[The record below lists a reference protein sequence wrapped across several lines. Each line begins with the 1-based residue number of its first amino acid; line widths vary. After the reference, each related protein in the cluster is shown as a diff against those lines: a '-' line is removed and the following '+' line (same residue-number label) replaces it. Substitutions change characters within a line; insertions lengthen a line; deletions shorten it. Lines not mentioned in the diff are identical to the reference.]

1 MALDAATSSFL
12 AEMAEAD
19 AKPIDAMT
27 PDEARTFGHELR
39 DLYDPGP
46 EMRRVEDHSVITDD
60 GPIPV
65 RLFVP
70 EEDVQ
75 GVIVFFHGGGWVIGS
90 IDDYDP
96 LARQLADRTRCAVV
110 NVEYRLAPE
119 HPFPA
124 AADDAYAALGW
135 TAERVEDIAGRRVPL
150 IVAGD
155 SAGGNLAAVTA
166 IRARDHGGPNL
177 ALQILVYP
185 VTDTD
190 VDTDSYLDP
199 ENQLLL
205 SRDAMVWFFDH
216 YVPREED
223 RQHPDVAP
231 LRADRLDRLP
241 PALVLTAEHD
251 PLRDEGEAY
260 AQRLQAAGVPVELQR
275 CNGQMHGFFQM
286 VGVLP
291 GQADAMDWIARSVDT
306 TLAQQPA

>member
-19 AKPIDAMT
+19 AKPIDEMT
-27 PDEARTFGHELR
+27 PDEARTFSHDLR

-46 EMRRVEDHSVITDD
+46 DMARVENRTVATED
-60 GPIPV
+60 GSIPV
-65 RLFVP
+65 RVLVP
-70 EEDVQ
+70 KGDVR
-75 GVIVFFHGGGWVIGS
+75 GVIVFYHGGGWVIGS

-96 LARQLADRTRCAVV
+96 LARQLAEHTRCAVV

-119 HPFPA
+119 HRFPA
-124 AADDAYAALGW
+124 AADDAYAALEW
-135 TAERVEDIAGRRVPL
+135 TAGRVDDIAGRRVPL

-166 IRARDHGGPNL
+166 IRARDDGGPNV

-190 VDTDSYLDP
+190 IDTESYLNP

-216 YVPREED
+216 YAPKEED
-223 RQHPDVAP
+223 RQHPHVAP
-231 LRADRLDRLP
+231 LRAERLDGLP

-260 AQRLQAAGVPVELQR
+260 ARQLEAAGVPVELLR
-275 CNGQMHGFFQM
+275 CDGQMHGFFQM

-291 GQADAMDWIARSVDT
+291 GQADAMDWIARSVDAA
-306 TLAQQPA
+306 LAQQPV